1 MIDERFAA
9 DVRNWFVDLAIGA
22 KAMCRTIYWGD
33 NLWEYSRT
41 FSNPVRDNIATVSV
55 HSLKE
60 IAERAGFDVQHR
72 DLVLGDSYYAVF
84 RSEDFIMFNGVKFV
98 DYENTLTE
106 EEHEVRRAEEDAQRE
121 REEEEN
127 ND

>member
-9 DVRNWFVDLAIGA
+9 DVRNWFADLAVGV

-33 NLWEYSRT
+33 NLWERGRT
-41 FSNPVRDNIATVSV
+41 FNDPVRDNIATVSV
-55 HSLKE
+55 HDLKE

-72 DLVLGDSYYAVF
+72 DLVLGDFYYAVF

-106 EEHEVRRAEEDAQRE
+106 EEREARRAEENAQRE
-121 REEEEN
+121 KMEEED